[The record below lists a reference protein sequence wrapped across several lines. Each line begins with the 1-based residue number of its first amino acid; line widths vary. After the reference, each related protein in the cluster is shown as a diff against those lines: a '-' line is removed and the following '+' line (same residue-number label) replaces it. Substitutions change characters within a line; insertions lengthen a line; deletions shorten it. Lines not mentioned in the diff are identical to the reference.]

1 MQMHIYLHIHI
12 HPAGRGVAPPALQN
26 WQPLQCF
33 RFFKVD
39 FGSAPRWFVFCHERV
54 EPCSSLIF
62 VAFSELSA
70 VVPYFLPVLFRPSL
84 YACPGSWCSPNTFAN
99 HVIQCRIEH
108 SRPFVGHPKPGSM
121 LSVKKFY
128 RRWTDGNKKS
138 AQMTSKQQSLHVFG
152 TRRRIH
158 IHRHMIRYYIHM
170 HMRICMYICIYVYIY
185 PYINKDTHVYDYAQ
199 L

>member
-1 MQMHIYLHIHI
+1 MWYTWIVVYNHMHITMARITHHTSYTVYRSYRHICRCTSMCTYIYIPLGVELHHRHFKIDN
-12 HPAGRGVAPPALQN
+12 PYSALGSSKLISEV
-26 WQPLQCF
+26 LQ
-33 RFFKVD
+33 D
-39 FGSAPRWFVFCHERV
+39 GSFFCHEPV

-84 YACPGSWCSPNTFAN
+84 YAYPGSWWSPNTFAN

-152 TRRRIH
+152 TRRRIQ
-158 IHRHMIRYYIHM
+158 IHRIW
-170 HMRICMYICIYVYIY
+170 
-185 PYINKDTHVYDYAQ
+185 
-199 L
+199 